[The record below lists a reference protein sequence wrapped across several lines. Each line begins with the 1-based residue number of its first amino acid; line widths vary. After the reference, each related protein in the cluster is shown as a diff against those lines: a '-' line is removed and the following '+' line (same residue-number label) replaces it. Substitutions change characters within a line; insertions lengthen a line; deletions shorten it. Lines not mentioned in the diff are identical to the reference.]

1 MHHMHQMIN
10 WLKNIS
16 LRQILTGLMAGVLLF
31 VGTACSNT
39 PSVLAKTSDQM
50 KEEMPSSYVNST
62 YEGGMN
68 EYPDTDPRQQ
78 GTSRAETKAQELKN
92 RAERRINDDSHPY
105 PNKDLQGMIEEVPGQ
120 AAKIGDR
127 AENAANE
134 LGKHA
139 KAGADLARETGETAV
154 ENTRNSVNKG
164 TKTAAREVDKLG
176 DRAQN
181 TAENASDAVKSK
193 VKRDLDRSGKALE
206 RTADSID

>member
-1 MHHMHQMIN
+1 MKQMIN

-16 LRQILTGLMAGVLLF
+16 LRQILTGMMAGMLLF

-39 PSVLAKTSDQM
+39 PSVMAKTSDQVR
-50 KEEMPSSYVNST
+50 EEMPSKYVNST

-78 GTSRAETKAQELKN
+78 ATNRAEAQAKALKDS
-92 RAERRINDDSHPY
+92 AERRIKDDSRTY
-105 PNKDLQGMIEEVPGQ
+105 PDKDLGGMLEEVPEQ
-120 AAKIGDR
+120 ASKIGDR

-139 KAGADLARETGETAV
+139 KAGADLARETGETAF
-154 ENTRNSVNKG
+154 ENTRDTLNKG
-164 TKTAAREVDKLG
+164 AKTAAREAEKLG

-193 VKRDLDRSGKALE
+193 VKTDLNRSGKALE